1 MNLKEYITFM
11 FGSLFQINVE
21 TDELIGFKL
30 EVGHDITV
38 HQKI

>member
-1 MNLKEYITFM
+1 M

-21 TDELIGFKL
+21 TDELNKL